1 MSKIL
6 GILKGAVCLTA
17 LVSASIAFGAEKNL
31 ELIVGGTIGGAP
43 SWLDKDGKP
52 ITQALLNFDGQVTSA
67 PGDNR
72 DSDPFTVRLANIVTG
87 LNNVEITTP
96 NNCTIGAQNVSPE
109 HVFLMVNNVPKQ
121 TGEVVEF
128 TNLADTTLALR
139 FSGAGGYGD
148 KAGAVSCEPGL
159 MAYRY

>member
-17 LVSASIAFGAEKNL
+17 LVSASFAFGAEKNL
-31 ELIVGGTIGGAP
+31 ELIVKGFISGAP
-43 SWLDKDGKP
+43 SWLDKDGNV
-52 ITQALLNFDGQVTSA
+52 ITQAVMDFDGQVTSA

-72 DSDPFTVRLANIVTG
+72 DSAPFTVRLANMVTG
-87 LNNVEITTP
+87 FKEVEITTP
-96 NNCTIGAQNVSPE
+96 NNCKIDTQNISPE

-128 TNLADTTLALR
+128 SNLADTTLALR
-139 FSGAGGYGD
+139 FSGSGGYGD

-159 MAYRY
+159 ISYRY